1 MGIERE
7 KTRKVKSEF
16 WARDH
21 QGHRAW
27 RDMNDR
33 TENTCTVSTSRCPIQ
48 TLRKVF

>member
-27 RDMNDR
+27 RDMKDE
-33 TENTCTVSTSRCPIQ
+33 TEESQ
-48 TLRKVF
+48 TTQVTL